1 MNFNT
6 DRYILNKIYIFVL
19 LKSNS
24 MPFDT
29 QQVLENNEVILT
41 PLVDEYYNQ
50 LLNTSLDPILWEH
63 HPISNAY
70 TTVGF
75 DKFYKEAK
83 AIGSL
88 VIIDKIKDN
97 VIGSTRFYNYNEL
110 ESSVVIGHTFI
121 AREYW
126 GSGYNKSIKKLMLD
140 YAFTHVN
147 KVVFYVVEENIRSQK
162 ALEKLG
168 AVAKGNIIR
177 NYESK
182 ELKCI
187 LFEIEKGEQLC

>member
-1 MNFNT
+1 M
-6 DRYILNKIYIFVL
+6 KIFIFAL

-24 MPFDT
+24 MLFDT
-29 QQVLENNEVILT
+29 QQVLENDKVILT
-41 PLVDEYYNQ
+41 PLIDEYYNP
-50 LLNTSLDPILWEH
+50 LYEIATDPVLWEH
-63 HPISNAY
+63 HPISYAY
-70 TTVGF
+70 RLEGYN
-75 DKFYKEAK
+75 KFFIEAM

-88 VIIDKIKDN
+88 VIIDKTTDK

-110 ESSVVIGHTFI
+110 ENSVVIGHTFI

-147 KVVFYVVEENIRSQK
+147 KVIFYVVVNNIRSQK
-162 ALEKLG
+162 ALEKIG
-168 AVAKGNIIR
+168 ATAKGYITR
-177 NYESK
+177 NYEGK

-187 LFEIEKGEQLC
+187 LFEIEK

>member
-1 MNFNT
+1 
-6 DRYILNKIYIFVL
+6 
-19 LKSNS
+19 

-41 PLVDEYYNQ
+41 PLVDEYYKQ
-50 LLNTSLDPILWEH
+50 LHNVASDPILWEH

-70 TTVGF
+70 NIEGF
-75 DKFYKEAK
+75 DKFFKEAT

-88 VIIDKIKDN
+88 VIIDKIKHK

-121 AREYW
+121 ARKYW

-140 YAFTHVN
+140 YAFTNVN
-147 KVVFYVVEENIRSQK
+147 KVVFYVVENNIRSQK

-177 NYESK
+177 NYEGK

-187 LFEIEKGEQLC
+187 LFEIKKGEQLC

>member
-1 MNFNT
+1 
-6 DRYILNKIYIFVL
+6 
-19 LKSNS
+19 

-29 QQVLENNEVILT
+29 QQVIENNEVILT

-50 LLNTSLDPILWEH
+50 LHDVASDPILWEH

-70 TTVGF
+70 TAEGF

-88 VIIDKIKDN
+88 VIIDKIKDR

-126 GSGYNKSIKKLMLD
+126 GGGYNKSIKKLMLD

-168 AVAKGNIIR
+168 AVAKGNITR
-177 NYESK
+177 NYEGK

-187 LFEIEKGEQLC
+187 LFEIEKGKQLFTA

>member
-1 MNFNT
+1 
-6 DRYILNKIYIFVL
+6 
-19 LKSNS
+19 

-29 QQVLENNEVILT
+29 QQVLENNEVILK
-41 PLVDEYYNQ
+41 PLIDEYYKP

-70 TTVGF
+70 TTEGF

-88 VIIDKIKDN
+88 VIIDKIKDK

-110 ESSVVIGHTFI
+110 EKSVVIGHTFI

-168 AVAKGNIIR
+168 AVAKGNITR
-177 NYESK
+177 NYEGK

-187 LFEIEKGEQLC
+187 LFEIDKQ